1 MDLQNLQLRLG
12 FTLLKCSWQY
22 VYKITEV
29 DDWIWD
35 LREDKT
41 EKQRTEEEKEQDNS
55 FFFFFCS
62 DPQCLKRLILS

>member
-1 MDLQNLQLRLG
+1 MG
-12 FTLLKCSWQY
+12 KKCSWQY

-55 FFFFFCS
+55 YS
-62 DPQCLKRLILS
+62 PSGV